1 MVAIEMGLFKQ
12 IVTSSR
18 RSVLPLL
25 ALGVVAGCAHE
36 ERPLP
41 PPQPRVVQRAPL
53 PPNQGVSA
61 ARYVA
66 ESGSIDLFVIRS
78 SQLALE
84 RSGSPRVRQ
93 LASMLIEAHRGTSAQ
108 LSFAGRRLNLLP
120 SATLQPSH
128 QALLNQLLS
137 AWNFD
142 AAYLTF
148 ERNAVREAFALDRAY
163 ETAGRSPT
171 LRPVAAERAAVMQ
184 RELAQLS

>member
-1 MVAIEMGLFKQ
+1 MRAIPLPA
-12 IVTSSR
+12 
-18 RSVLPLL
+18 VLPLVAMLL
-25 ALGVVAGCAHE
+25 ASCAHE

-53 PPNQGVSA
+53 PPAQPLSA

-78 SQLALE
+78 SQLALK

-93 LASMLIEAHRGTSAQ
+93 LASMLIEAHKGTSAQ

-120 SATLQPSH
+120 SATLQPMH
-128 QALLNQLLS
+128 QAMLNQLLS

-142 AAYLTF
+142 GAYVPL
-148 ERNAVREAFALDRAY
+148 ERNAVSEAAALDRAY
-163 ETAGRSPT
+163 AAGGRSPT

-184 RELAQLS
+184 RELAQLG